1 MVERP
6 CGSDVEGD
14 SAVLNMAEHGLDMAQ
29 WMRLLTTSDDLDN
42 ATRLVLLS
50 EWRIVFRGV
59 RREGMS
65 WNDRDETDYGKGA
78 LFNFSGVLPGFSGET
93 E

>member
-1 MVERP
+1 MVE
-6 CGSDVEGD
+6 D
-14 SAVLNMAEHGLDMAQ
+14 AH
-29 WMRLLTTSDDLDN
+29 DLDN
-42 ATRLVLLS
+42 ATRLVFLS

-59 RREGMS
+59 RREGMTR
-65 WNDRDETDYGKGA
+65 NDRDETDYGKGA